1 MFYFEGFV
9 SVGYKGCIGLR
20 WLNGYVFRGFV
31 VVSDMTDKSLC
42 NPSTMD
48 QTYIH
53 KMQYMSLNGNGSN
66 ATDGESPYGR
76 IINKGDG
83 NFHQKQRSMGAI
95 ESFAVEGSI
104 PAPQKPTA
112 DYKIYERNNII
123 AASKFAT
130 PKQVES
136 IASQKATDDPAA
148 GYNGANDI
156 YVQCAKP
163 QSLRGPPSP
172 TQSLSGSSQHSNS
185 PRTSMANYDFSPSK
199 NPVYENIDYYGAR
212 NAPPY
217 YHQLPRT
224 ADGNYES
231 NFRKAQPQVPTGNRQ
246 AFQKDVD
253 SPPVYENLQEISSR
267 SGSAQPGPQVAQGQ
281 APPPPYTNKTPYY
294 ATSPQRY
301 PPSKPYFHNS
311 PTKSPMKMTQQQ
323 IDEINGSDYVCM
335 TGNVSHQTLSTNVP
349 FQTSLSTNYTH
360 GAQPCIANAPKSPIK
375 EVPPPPPPA
384 PAPTLPVQV
393 PIQKSPSPTP
403 STASTI
409 SAKFKLTASG
419 KTLLPYNVTPPR
431 PRGPT
436 EAEKKIE
443 EMTRQLEEEMEKQEE
458 EGEYF
463 GKGFVV

>member
-1 MFYFEGFV
+1 
-9 SVGYKGCIGLR
+9 
-20 WLNGYVFRGFV
+20 
-31 VVSDMTDKSLC
+31 MTDKSLC

-48 QTYIH
+48 QTFIH

-66 ATDGESPYGR
+66 SSNSDSPYGR
-76 IINKGDG
+76 IINKGDP
-83 NFHQKQRSMGAI
+83 NYHHKQRSMGAI

-104 PAPQKPTA
+104 PAPQKPVA

-130 PKQVES
+130 PKQVET
-136 IASQKATDDPAA
+136 IVSQKPTDDPAS

-163 QSLRGPPSP
+163 QSVRGPPSP

-185 PRTSMANYDFSPSK
+185 PRASVANYDYSPSK
-199 NPVYENIDYYGAR
+199 NQPVYENIDYYGAR
-212 NAPPY
+212 SAPPY

-224 ADGNYES
+224 AEGAYES
-231 NFRKAQPQVPTGNRQ
+231 TYRKAQPQVPTGTRQ
-246 AFQKDVD
+246 SFPKEGI
-253 SPPVYENLQEISSR
+253 SEGPPVYENLQEINSR
-267 SGSAQPGPQVAQGQ
+267 SSGAQPGPQVPLNS
-281 APPPPYTNKTPYY
+281 APPPPYTNKSSNYS
-294 ATSPQRY
+294 TSPYSNSPQHVSQQYAQVQRQS
-301 PPSKPYFHNS
+301 SKPYYHQSPSHAQKS
-311 PTKSPMKMTQQQ
+311 PTTLSQQQ

-360 GAQPCIANAPKSPIK
+360 GAQPCIANAPNSPIRK

-384 PAPTLPVQV
+384 P
-393 PIQKSPSPTP
+393 IQITPKSPSPTP
-403 STASTI
+403 STASTT
-409 SAKFKLTASG
+409 SAKFKPTASG

-436 EAEKKIE
+436 EAERKIE

-463 GKGFVV
+463 GKTIIPPLLQHYLLFY